1 MPFGVPLTE
10 TFLPQNL
17 KAAGYHTALFGKW
30 HLGFYQWAYT
40 PLARGFDEHI
50 GYFQGAIDYYTHV
63 GGAYGGTKAGV
74 DWHRGNQTTDFSD
87 SGKYVVDLIVP
98 EALSFLKRMGE
109 AESKQPYF
117 LYLPFH
123 LIVSK
128 SNLCRVACAEGLN
141 RRFRCAQF
149 YRLNNA
155 SWLQPM
161 CECE

>member
-1 MPFGVPLTE
+1 M
-10 TFLPQNL
+10 
-17 KAAGYHTALFGKW
+17 
-30 HLGFYQWAYT
+30 
-40 PLARGFDEHI
+40 
-50 GYFQGAIDYYTHV
+50 

-123 LIVSK
+123 LIVSCA
-128 SNLCRVACAEGLN
+128 SQACVAWLVPRV
-141 RRFRCAQF
+141 
-149 YRLNNA
+149 
-155 SWLQPM
+155 
-161 CECE
+161 